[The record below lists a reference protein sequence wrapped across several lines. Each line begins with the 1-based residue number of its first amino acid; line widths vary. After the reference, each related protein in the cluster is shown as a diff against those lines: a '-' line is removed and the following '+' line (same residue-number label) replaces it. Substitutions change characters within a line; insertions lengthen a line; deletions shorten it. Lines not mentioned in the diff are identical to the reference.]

1 MSYADSK
8 LDLSDVSVACL
19 CGSNG
24 AGKSA
29 LLDAVTWTLWENAR
43 ASSDELMRLGQK
55 EMWVDLTFTHEGRTY
70 RVRRSRQKHTGR
82 SQKITAK
89 STLELQV
96 LVTDDIVELEDPC
109 CGVLDDDEL
118 HEMVAFGATST
129 LSPVAAVVGGSPN
142 HAVSVEN
149 SAKRTF
155 KVTAEPSAELRW
167 KSLTSPAIK
176 ETQKHLVDL
185 LRMDYDTFLNSAYL
199 KQGKAD
205 EFTTR
210 TPQER
215 KHVLSEIL
223 GLSYFDQ
230 LQEQCREK
238 VREIKSRV
246 DLLGALLSELPQSE
260 LQLAETEA
268 ELSETQAKLETARTR
283 AASLKQQ
290 LDELNSQIQSLT
302 NLEEKSLIGEQQH
315 QRILEDLRNLEIHQA
330 ELQRRMEEL
339 IALIESTD
347 LIDKEVEEYD
357 QVRNKLD
364 EQDGK
369 SEKMREYFEQ
379 RLRFQSEL
387 ATLRSRLE
395 VELEHAKERVGKIEE
410 QLSKIANDV
419 SDREKIEAH
428 HQEYKTLLAQEA
440 ELAKRQEDFSRLTQ
454 RSNDLHSDITGVKIR
469 LEAEAAQKDAL
480 LKEHDL
486 LLGGELLL
494 EDQERRL
501 EEEKAELDKLDAQFE
516 LVEQRGHTVKS
527 EIESIEHEVEELK
540 RRKSENQEK
549 LDELHEHR
557 DSSICP
563 LCASPIADRAAVM
576 QRYSRVIEDIVN
588 DILRAET
595 RRTQLTDELVEL
607 RKRYS
612 TLKTSLAQRTELDR
626 RIGQFNEKKDAISRA
641 RANRDKLADDLAMLL
656 KRLENHDY
664 ARIERESLIAI
675 KAEIHK
681 LEFDPA
687 AYSAIQSQLRMKRNI
702 ESRYHQLK
710 RDLLEQQRLEE
721 ELPERQKQLTAI
733 NDELEGE
740 SYGVHI
746 REKLK
751 LLQDAVKAL
760 DYDKDAHSLLR
771 EQLNSLL
778 PSLERKRALER
789 AVQDRPQTE
798 HALLSNNQQ
807 IAAKKALAEELQ
819 KDLTEWNERLTHLP
833 ELKNAAATLSPQ
845 VDLEESER
853 NNLATR
859 HAVLDARR
867 KHLVDEISA
876 FNSQKEE
883 LTALRAEID
892 DFTLLADAFGK
903 KGIQAAIIENAI
915 PEIEAEANR
924 ILARLSDNKMHIGLV
939 TQQRTKTGGITETLE
954 LLIGDEV
961 GTRNYELYSGGEAF
975 KVNFAVRIALS
986 RLLARRSGA
995 KLETL
1000 IIDEG
1005 FGSQDEVSR
1014 DRLVKSIRSVQD
1026 DFARIIIITHIS
1038 EVKEMFPAQI
1048 LISKR
1053 DGVSEIDLITY

>member
-8 LDLSDVSVACL
+8 LDLSAVRVACL

-29 LLDAVTWTLWENAR
+29 LLDAVTWTLWESAR

-55 EMWVDLTFTHEGRTY
+55 EMWVDLTFFHEGRTY
-70 RVRRSRQKHTGR
+70 RARRSRQKHTGR
-82 SQKITAK
+82 GQKITAK

-96 LVTDDIVELEDPC
+96 LLTDDVIEIEDPC
-109 CGVLDDDEL
+109 CDADCDLPDL
-118 HEMVAFGATST
+118 QASLSGAST
-129 LSPVAAVVGGSPN
+129 
-142 HAVSVEN
+142 HQTAVSLEAPPVG
-149 SAKRTF
+149 KKTI
-155 KVTAEPSAELRW
+155 KVMAESTEARW

-246 DLLGALLSELPQSE
+246 DLLGALLSELPESE
-260 LQLAETEA
+260 RQLAEAEA
-268 ELSETQAKLETARTR
+268 RLLETQSQLQTVEQR
-283 AASLKQQ
+283 AASLRAQ
-290 LDELNSQIQSLT
+290 LDEVSAQVQSLAM
-302 NLEEKSLIGEQQH
+302 LEEKSSAGEQQLAH
-315 QRILEDLRNLEIHQA
+315 ISDDLHNLEIRQA

-339 IALIESTD
+339 TS
-347 LIDKEVEEYD
+347 LIDDEQKISHEVEQYD
-357 QVRNKLD
+357 RVRKELD

-369 SEKMREYFEQ
+369 SEKIREFFEQ

-395 VELEHAKERVGKIEE
+395 VELEHEKERVAKLEE
-410 QLSKIANDV
+410 QMLRIANDV
-419 SDREKIEAH
+419 SDRDKIEAH
-428 HQEYKTLLAQEA
+428 HQEYKDLLTKEA
-440 ELAKRQEDFSRLTQ
+440 DLAKRQEDFSRLTQ
-454 RSNDLHSDITGVKIR
+454 RSQDLHSDITGVKIR
-469 LEAEAAQKDAL
+469 LEAEAAQKDSL
-480 LKEHDL
+480 LKEHDE
-486 LLGGELLL
+486 LLGSELLM
-494 EDQERRL
+494 EEQERRL
-501 EEEKAELDKLDAQFE
+501 EEEKAELDKLEAQFE
-516 LVEQRGHTVKS
+516 LVEQRGLAVKS
-527 EIESIEHEVEELK
+527 EIESIDHEIEELK
-540 RRKSENQEK
+540 RRKAENQEK
-549 LDELHEHR
+549 LEELHEHR
-557 DSSICP
+557 DSSVCP
-563 LCASPIADRAAVM
+563 LCASPIADRAAVI
-576 QRYSRVIEDIVN
+576 QRYKRIIEDILN
-588 DILRAET
+588 EILRAET
-595 RRTQLTDELVEL
+595 KRTQLTDELVEL

-612 TLKTSLAQRTELDR
+612 TLKTSLGQRTELDR
-626 RIGQFNEKKDAISRA
+626 RIGQFNEKKEAIGRA
-641 RANRDKLADDLAMLL
+641 RASRDKLADDLAMLL
-656 KRLENHDY
+656 KRIDNHDY
-664 ARIERESLIAI
+664 AEIERESLIAI

-681 LEFDPA
+681 LEFDPV

-710 RDLLEQQRLEE
+710 RDLLEQKRLEE

-760 DYDKDAHSLLR
+760 DYDKDAHSQLR
-771 EQLNSLL
+771 EQLNTLL
-778 PSLERKRALER
+778 PAAERKRALEK
-789 AVQDRPQTE
+789 AVAERPQTE
-798 HALLSNNQQ
+798 QSLLSNQQQ
-807 IAAKKALAEELQ
+807 IASKKSIAEDLQKELAQWKEQLTRLPDLKDSEASLAPQVAEEELQ
-819 KDLTEWNERLTHLP
+819 RSN
-833 ELKNAAATLSPQ
+833 LSTQ
-845 VDLEESER
+845 
-853 NNLATR
+853 
-859 HAVLDARR
+859 HAVLDSRR
-867 KHLVDEISA
+867 KHLVDEIGA

-883 LTALRAEID
+883 LATLRAEVD
-892 DFTLLADAFGK
+892 DYSLLAEAFGK

-924 ILARLSDNKMHIGLV
+924 ILARLSDNKMHVGLV
-939 TQQRTKTGGITETLE
+939 TQQKTKTGGITETLD

-961 GTRNYELYSGGEAF
+961 GTRSYELYSGGEAF

-1014 DRLVKSIRSVQD
+1014 DRLVKSIRSIQD

-1038 EVKEMFPAQI
+1038 EIKEMFPSQI

-1053 DGVSEIDLITY
+1053 DGVSEIDLVTY

>member
-55 EMWVDLTFTHEGRTY
+55 EMWVDLTFSHEGRTY
-70 RVRRSRQKHTGR
+70 RARRSRQKHTGR
-82 SQKITAK
+82 GQKITAK

-96 LVTDDIVELEDPC
+96 LLTDDVVELEDPC
-109 CGVLDDDEL
+109 CDVLADDEQL
-118 HEMVAFGATST
+118 QELVTLGGTASLSAT
-129 LSPVAAVVGGSPN
+129 AVVGGSPSQ
-142 HAVSVEN
+142 AISMETPG
-149 SAKRTF
+149 KRKF
-155 KVTAEPSAELRW
+155 KVTAEPSTELRW
-167 KSLTSPAIK
+167 RSLTSPAIK
-176 ETQKHLVDL
+176 ETQKHLIDL

-223 GLSYFDQ
+223 GLSYFDR

-246 DLLGALLSELPQSE
+246 DLLGALLSELPESE
-260 LQLAETEA
+260 RKLAETEV
-268 ELSETQAKLETARTR
+268 ELSETQVQLEAARAR

-290 LDELNSQIQSLT
+290 LDELTSQIQSLT
-302 NLEEKSLIGEQQH
+302 NLEEKSLTSEQQH
-315 QRILEDLRNLEIHQA
+315 QHFMEDLRNLEIHQA

-339 IALIESTD
+339 VALIENAD
-347 LIDKEVEEYD
+347 QIDREVEEYD
-357 QVRNKLD
+357 LVRKKLD

-369 SEKMREYFEQ
+369 SEKMREFFEQ
-379 RLRFQSEL
+379 RLRFQTEL

-395 VELEHAKERVGKIEE
+395 VELEHEKERVTKLEE
-410 QLSKIANDV
+410 QLVKIAKDV

-428 HQEYKTLLAQEA
+428 HQEYKELLAQEA

-454 RSNDLHSDITGVKIR
+454 RSNDLQSEITGVKIR
-469 LEAEAAQKDAL
+469 MEAEAAQKDAL

-494 EDQERRL
+494 FEQERRL
-501 EEEKAELDKLDAQFE
+501 EEEKSELDKLEAQFE

-527 EIESIEHEVEELK
+527 EIESIDHEVEELK
-540 RRKSENQEK
+540 RRKTENQEK
-549 LDELHEHR
+549 LDELHEHL
-557 DSSICP
+557 DSSVCP
-563 LCASPIADRAAVM
+563 LCSSPIADRAAVM
-576 QRYSRVIEDIVN
+576 QRYVRMLEDIAN
-588 DILRAET
+588 DVLRAES

-681 LEFDPA
+681 LEFDPV
-687 AYSAIQSQLRMKRNI
+687 AYSAIQSQLRMKRNV

-771 EQLNSLL
+771 EQLNALL
-778 PSLERKRALER
+778 PAVERKRALEK
-789 AVQDRPQTE
+789 AILERPQTE
-798 HALLSNNQQ
+798 HALLSNKQQ
-807 IAAKKALAEELQ
+807 IAAKKSLSDELQ
-819 KDLTEWNERLTHLP
+819 KELAEWKEKLTHLP
-833 ELKNAAATLSPQ
+833 ELKSAATALSPQ
-845 VDLEESER
+845 ADAEESER
-853 NNLATR
+853 NNLATK

-876 FNSQKEE
+876 YNTQKEE
-883 LTALRAEID
+883 LTTLRAEVD
-892 DFTLLADAFGK
+892 DFSLLAEAFGK

-939 TQQRTKTGGITETLE
+939 TQQKTKTGGITETLE

-1053 DGVSEIDLITY
+1053 DGVSEIDLVTY